1 MKKVLSKLSIAV
13 LALGLMYCSAPAEK
27 QEESSAGTPA
37 PVEEAK
43 EYQAIS
49 FLGKELYMLEPSA
62 KALSNL
68 DSVRAMYEND
78 PSLENLIWYG
88 RYTAYA
94 GDYKGSI
101 DIYTQGLEKYPNDPW
116 LLRHRGHRYISVRD
130 LDKAIADLA
139 LGASLIE
146 GKEDIVEPD
155 GAPNAAGIPIGSLR
169 SNMGYHLGLAYYLK
183 GDYENS
189 AKVYGME
196 AETADNVDKLVSSTH
211 WYYMSLRN
219 LGRDEE
225 AAAAVAGITADMDVI
240 ENFDYHKLCLLYN
253 GTTPVEEM
261 TIDKDRGSAGDALAY
276 GIGNYYLYTGDSA
289 KAKEVFEG
297 LIEGPVWASFGHI
310 AAEAHYSQVFK

>member
-1 MKKVLSKLSIAV
+1 MKNLLSSLSLCI
-13 LALGLMYCSAPAEK
+13 LALGLTYCSSPAGKE
-27 QEESSAGTPA
+27 QESSVTADA
-37 PVEEAK
+37 PVEEVK

-49 FLGKELYMLEPSA
+49 FLGDKLYMLEPSA

-68 DSVRAMYEND
+68 DSVRTMYEGD
-78 PSLENLIWYG
+78 LSLTNLIWYG

-101 DIYTQGLEKYPNDPW
+101 DIFTEGLEQYPNDPW
-116 LLRHRGHRYISVRD
+116 LLRHRGHRYISVRQ
-130 LDKAIADLA
+130 LDKAIADLE
-139 LGASLIE
+139 LGASLIA
-146 GKEDIVEPD
+146 GQDDIVEPD

-169 SNMGYHLGLAYYLK
+169 SNMGYHLGLAYYLN

-189 AKVYGME
+189 ARVYGVE

-225 AAAAVAGITADMDVI
+225 AAAVVAGITADMHVI
-240 ENFDYHKLCLLYN
+240 ENFDYHKICLLYN
-253 GTTPVEEM
+253 GTTPVESM
-261 TIDKDRGSAGDALAY
+261 TIDKDRGAAGDALAY
-276 GIGNYYLYTGDSA
+276 GIGNYHLYSGDSA
-289 KAKEVFEG
+289 KARTIFAG
-297 LIEGPVWASFGHI
+297 LMEGPVWGSFGHI

>member
-1 MKKVLSKLSIAV
+1 MKKLLTNLSIGM
-13 LALGLMYCSAPAEK
+13 LALGLMYCSSPAEK
-27 QEESSAGTPA
+27 NQEESA
-37 PVEEAK
+37 PVAEEAK

-49 FLGKELYMLEPSA
+49 FLGDTLYMLEPSA

-68 DSVRAMYEND
+68 DSVRAVYEND
-78 PSLENLIWYG
+78 PTLGNLIWYG
-88 RYTAYA
+88 RFTAYA

-101 DIYTQGLEKYPNDPW
+101 DIYTEGLEKYSNDPW

-130 LDKAIADLA
+130 LDNAIADLE

-155 GAPNAAGIPIGSLR
+155 GAPNAAGIPIGSLQ
-169 SNMGYHLGLAYYLK
+169 SNMGYHLGLAYYLN

-189 AKVYGME
+189 AKVYGNE
-196 AETADNVDKLVSSTH
+196 AATADNVDKLVSSTH

-225 AAAAVAGITADMDVI
+225 AAAAVADITADMDVI

-276 GIGNYYLYTGDSA
+276 GIGNYYLYTGDTA

-297 LIEGPVWASFGHI
+297 LINGPVWASFGHI
-310 AAEAHYSQVFK
+310 AAEAHYSQVFE